1 MENVDVNNVNLI
13 VETAITDIA
22 NGNSA
27 YKSGMAIAVH
37 AEMSK
42 ATHGPNAAPTI
53 FHALYKASIR
63 NAINNGRAE
72 AQAKEIGEAFK
83 PEYYDISYYGFLQ
96 NVMDKICWNVRRGA
110 TKRHDV
116 DELEEMML
124 GGNGLDFANDFGEE
138 QGFNAESQAMIKSE
152 VEHVYTLLER
162 TAVLIS
168 AKLRVSNS
176 EPLYLFAP
184 STLKDGEWV
193 NEIQTRDW
201 DEAMSYMAEIAKSLQ
216 AADKLDESDLNAD
229 FSLEDDPRHPSQER
243 LEALQSNLSNKRV
256 IKRNA
261 KAKAA

>member
-13 VETAITDIA
+13 VETAILDIA

-42 ATHGPNAAPTI
+42 TRGANAATSI
-53 FHALYKASIR
+53 FHALYKASLR
-63 NAINNGRAE
+63 NAIDNGHAE
-72 AQAKEIGEAFK
+72 EKAKEIGEAFK
-83 PEYYDISYYGFLQ
+83 PRYYNISYYGFLQ
-96 NVMDKICWNVRRGA
+96 NVMDKICWNVRKGA
-110 TKRHDV
+110 TKRLDV
-116 DELEEMML
+116 DELEQEL
-124 GGNGLDFANDFGEE
+124 DNANGIDFAADYAEE

-152 VEHVYTLLER
+152 IEHVHSLLEY
-162 TAVLIS
+162 TAVKIA
-168 AKLRVSNS
+168 AKLRVSNAQ
-176 EPLYLFAP
+176 PLYLFAP

-193 NEIQTRDW
+193 NEIKTDDW
-201 DEAMSYMAEIAKSLQ
+201 DEAMSYMAEIAKQLQ
-216 AADKLDESDLNAD
+216 AADALDESDLNEPFA
-229 FSLEDDPRHPSQER
+229 LEDDPRMPSQER